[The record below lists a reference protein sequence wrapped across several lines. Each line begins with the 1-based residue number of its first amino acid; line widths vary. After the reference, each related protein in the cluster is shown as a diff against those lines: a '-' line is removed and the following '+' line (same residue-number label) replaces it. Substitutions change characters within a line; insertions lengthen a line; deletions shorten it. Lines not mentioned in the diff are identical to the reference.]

1 MHGQHFD
8 INMENLSKVEGHADI
23 EIKVRN
29 GRVSDTKLKIM
40 ENKRFYTRAIEGK
53 SYAAAPQLMSRICGT
68 CSIAHLICSIEA
80 IENALGIMP
89 SQQTIILRKLSTYG
103 MMIRDHALHLYLFA
117 LPDLFGK
124 DSLLDF
130 DENNEQEHKLV
141 HDCFDIKAAGSA
153 LSNLVAGRAV
163 HATYPV
169 VGGFS
174 HFPEKEETKKVIEQ
188 LKSIRSKALDAITVF
203 KNSGFSFERK
213 ATNVALITPDSSFLD
228 GKLRTSDG
236 EIIEKKDYFQ
246 HLEKVLIPYS
256 TASAYKFEG
265 KSSLTAKEYFVGSL
279 ARLNL
284 NKEALHANTKR
295 DASAALKLFPSNNI
309 YLNNVAQAIELLHSI
324 DHSLEL
330 LEGNEFKQ
338 EAPVTSAP
346 KECEGIGLIEAPR
359 GGLYHHYK
367 ISSAGLITYAD
378 VMTPTAQN
386 QIHMENSVRVLVQN
400 NIDKSKEWLQFEI
413 EKLIRAYDPCMS
425 CATHFLRISW
435 T

>member
-1 MHGQHFD
+1 MHGQDFD
-8 INMENLSKVEGHADI
+8 INMENLSKMEGHADLD
-23 EIKVRN
+23 IKVRN
-29 GRVSDTKLKIM
+29 GRVVETKFKIM
-40 ENKRFYTRAIEGK
+40 ENKRFYTRAVLGK
-53 SYAAAPQLMSRICGT
+53 SYLAVPQLMSRICGT

-80 IENALGIMP
+80 VENALGIVP
-89 SQQTIILRKLSTYG
+89 SQQTILLRKLSTYG

-117 LPDLFGK
+117 LPDVFGK

-130 DENNEQEHKLV
+130 DENNEKEHKLV
-141 HDCFDIKAAGSA
+141 HDCFEIKAAGSA

-174 HFPEKEETKKVIEQ
+174 HFPDKEETQKVLAQ
-188 LKSIRSKALDAITVF
+188 LKAIRRKAIDAIEVF
-203 KNSGFSFERK
+203 KNAGFVFERK
-213 ATNVALITPDSSFLD
+213 ATNVALITPDFSFMD
-228 GKLRTSDG
+228 GKLKTSAG

-256 TASAYKFEG
+256 TASAYKLDG
-265 KSSLTAKEYFVGSL
+265 KSSVTPKEYFVGSL

-295 DASAALKLFPSNNI
+295 DASEALKLFPSNNV
-309 YLNNVAQAIELLHSI
+309 YFNSVAQAIELLHSI
-324 DHSLEL
+324 DHSIEL
-330 LEGNEFKQ
+330 LESNEFKP
-338 EAPVTSAP
+338 EAPVTAALR
-346 KECEGIGLIEAPR
+346 ECEGIGLIEAPR

-367 ISSAGLITYAD
+367 IADGKITYAD
-378 VMTPTAQN
+378 VMTPTSQN
-386 QIHMENSVRVLVQN
+386 QIHMENSVTLLVQN
-400 NIDKSKEWLQFEI
+400 NIGQSKEWLQHEI

-425 CATHFLRISW
+425 CATHFLRIKW